1 MVGVTVTCVRHGTAS
16 HRMSV
21 CDSHEKG
28 LANKY
33 TVLRILVEQY
43 PPFVYHAPWYQY
55 HNRTWG
61 CLGGADVLV
70 LLLLLS
76 AVRLSSPVRGV
87 GARGGAGLLPRV
99 RRIGHF
105 SRSRRLT
112 GTSRTRGGRSQE
124 GSTQ

>member
-1 MVGVTVTCVRHGTAS
+1 M
-16 HRMSV
+16 
-21 CDSHEKG
+21 
-28 LANKY
+28 
-33 TVLRILVEQY
+33 
-43 PPFVYHAPWYQY
+43 
-55 HNRTWG
+55 
-61 CLGGADVLV
+61 LV

-112 GTSRTRGGRSQE
+112 GTSRTRGGRSQRAVH
-124 GSTQ
+124 STAVGREECVKVNVSTTRLKTGASIIIHIHKTH